1 MKVGRGE
8 TEQTL
13 GLGIQLFLWV
23 EFVPFG
29 DGVLRYFTLVILV
42 WVTLSQLLDCLTLCL
57 SFSPSLSL

>member
-23 EFVPFG
+23 GFVPFG
-29 DGVLRYFTLVILV
+29 DGVLRY
-42 WVTLSQLLDCLTLCL
+42 
-57 SFSPSLSL
+57 LSLLWSSWSG